1 MGRLTRMFIPRPA
14 RVVKRAVTHPV
25 STVVRA
31 ATPRPVRQVQR
42 AAWKVANPIDAAQ
55 NAAWKAAD
63 SALTPRS
70 KKQQRKPAAKR
81 TRQWRFNPPPGWPT
95 PPAGWTP
102 QSGWQPD
109 PSWPPVPPGWKLW
122 IA

>member
-25 STVVRA
+25 STAVRA

-55 NAAWKAAD
+55 NAAWNAV
-63 SALTPRS
+63 TPKPKRRH
-70 KKQQRKPAAKR
+70 RKPARPAR
-81 TRQWRFNPPPGWPT
+81 RNLRFNRPPGWPPIPSGWTPPPGWK
-95 PPAGWTP
+95 PPAH
-102 QSGWQPD
+102 
-109 PSWPPVPPGWKLW
+109 WPPAPPGWPFW
-122 IA
+122 I

>member
-1 MGRLTRMFIPRPA
+1 MGRLGRMFIPRPA

-25 STVVRA
+25 STAVRA

-55 NAAWKAAD
+55 NAAWKAV
-63 SALTPRS
+63 TPKP
-70 KKQQRKPAAKR
+70 KKHQRKPAAKR
-81 TRQWRFNPPPGWPT
+81 VRQWRFNPPPGWPT

-102 QSGWQPD
+102 PPGWQPD